1 MNDILGVA
9 ATLAALAKKLS
20 KVDAF
25 ARSVAKQEG
34 PAGKDGINGLD
45 GKDGKDG
52 ADGLDGFSGADGKDG
67 ANGRDGINGKDGANG
82 RDGIN
87 GKDGAKGDKGDQG
100 EKGDQGPIPDHQ
112 WQGTKLRWQKPG
124 GKWGKY
130 VDLKGEAGK
139 AGDNGGIV
147 VVNRGGSGS
156 SSGGLSGLLPG
167 SAETDPTGIAVLQG
181 GQWVNLSWQAFI
193 SAVSGAIDMG
203 SILSRR
209 IDFVGDTLIYRGE
222 AAPGADETALVWRV
236 KRIEFVTDGTG
247 KQDIVEKWAGGD
259 GANAYAWSDR
269 AGLVYA

>member
-20 KVDAF
+20 KVDEF
-25 ARSVAKQEG
+25 ARAVAKQEG
-34 PAGKDGINGLD
+34 PAGKDGINGQDGKDGAAGREGINGLDGTAGRDGINGLD
-45 GKDGKDG
+45 GKDG
-52 ADGLDGFSGADGKDG
+52 AA
-67 ANGRDGINGKDGANG
+67 GRDGINGKDGA
-82 RDGIN
+82 
-87 GKDGAKGDKGDQG
+87 KGAKGDKGDQG

-193 SAVSGAIDMG
+193 SAISGAIDMG

-209 IDFVGDTLIYRGE
+209 VDFVGDTLIYRGE

-236 KRIEFVTDGTG
+236 KRIEFVTDVTG
-247 KQDIVEKWAGGD
+247 KQDIIEKWAGGD
-259 GANAYAWSDR
+259 GANTYAWSDR
-269 AGLVYA
+269 ASLVYV